1 MVVSV
6 DSVPLKANCR
16 MANLPSREIR
26 PRKVISDIR
35 RNETDSVA
43 RYSVALIS
51 IFRTD
56 NGGNPHRSSVGMN
69 CRWLS
74 GWLTVSTRGSTN
86 GMTYDSAF
94 RKFREVLLKPRPPP
108 IWSSVFTPRNSAGLA
123 ASRRGGQS
131 ASLNLI
137 REGAGWP

>member
-1 MVVSV
+1 MVVSFE
-6 DSVPLKANCR
+6 SVPLKANCR

-56 NGGNPHRSSVGMN
+56 NRGESSPFVGWYELPLVV
-69 CRWLS
+69 RVADRVHSWI
-74 GWLTVSTRGSTN
+74 
-86 GMTYDSAF
+86 Y
-94 RKFREVLLKPRPPP
+94 E
-108 IWSSVFTPRNSAGLA
+108 RNDL
-123 ASRRGGQS
+123 
-131 ASLNLI
+131 
-137 REGAGWP
+137 